1 MFKRVERRRKR
12 RGDEEKLGLDE
23 ETREL
28 LGFNETD
35 SDESETETE
44 SGEDNQAG
52 DDLVSVLS
60 GEHDSEGDIDEDED
74 EDEESPI
81 SIEEALKDPVYLIS
95 IDPTVYGCVLCR
107 GKIIK
112 NADMAAVHKGSI
124 AHKRHYDRFKALAST
139 ANSTDNAWDIVRVLC
154 TQGNEQER
162 PPNQL
167 SKRALKRQA
176 KQAALKEKRKRH
188 KELKT
193 KAITRKAKTTA
204 PKDDAATTDSATTPG
219 KVSEPVQQSA
229 SRRPAKRQKLEQIPP
244 VLSKPQTT
252 NKEKALRVQENTH
265 KKSKKSTRKITA
277 TDS

>member
-12 RGDEEKLGLDE
+12 RDDEEKLGLDE

-35 SDESETETE
+35 SDESETGSE

-52 DDLVSVLS
+52 DGLVSVLN
-60 GEHDSEGDIDEDED
+60 GEHDNEGDIDEDED
-74 EDEESPI
+74 VEESPI

-95 IDPTVYGCVLCR
+95 IDPTVYGCVLCK

-112 NADMAAVHKGSI
+112 NADMAAVHKGST

-139 ANSTDNAWDIVRVLC
+139 TNSTDNAWDVVRVLC
-154 TQGNEQER
+154 TQGSEQEL

-176 KQAALKEKRKRH
+176 KQATLKEKRKRH
-188 KELKT
+188 KELKS
-193 KAITRKAKTTA
+193 KAITRKAKTKA
-204 PKDDAATTDSATTPG
+204 PKDDAANTDSATTPG
-219 KVSEPVQQSA
+219 KVSEPVQQGT
-229 SRRPAKRQKLEQIPP
+229 SRRPAKRQKLEQTPP
-244 VLSKPQTT
+244 VLSEHQTA
-252 NKEKALRVQENTH
+252 NKEKALRVQETTH

>member
-12 RGDEEKLGLDE
+12 RDDEEKLGLDE

-52 DDLVSVLS
+52 EDLVSVLN
-60 GEHDSEGDIDEDED
+60 GEHDSEGDVDEDED
-74 EDEESPI
+74 EEESPI

-112 NADMAAVHKGSI
+112 NADMAAVHKGST

-139 ANSTDNAWDIVRVLC
+139 ANSTDNAWDIVRVLWA
-154 TQGNEQER
+154 QGSEQEL

-176 KQAALKEKRKRH
+176 KQVALKEKRKRH

-193 KAITRKAKTTA
+193 KAITRKAKTKA
-204 PKDDAATTDSATTPG
+204 PKDGAANTDSATTPG
-219 KVSEPVQQSA
+219 KVSERVQQST
-229 SRRPAKRQKLEQIPP
+229 SRRPAKRQKLEQTQP
-244 VLSKPQTT
+244 VLSKPQTID
-252 NKEKALRVQENTH
+252 KEKAPRVQENTH
-265 KKSKKSTRKITA
+265 KKSKKSTRKITT